1 VKEETQCSIF
11 APHRCTSTPP
21 SRIACS
27 TIDRPKIVKALACLR
42 EAYNK
47 VEEARELF
55 AEAEAEKGER
65 YRSVPPGSKD
75 MDTEYFLKAG
85 SRRWLVMTVEISAPK
100 V

>member
-1 VKEETQCSIF
+1 MFHLRTAQMHLNAAVSDRMF
-11 APHRCTSTPP
+11 NDR
-21 SRIACS
+21 R
-27 TIDRPKIVKALACLR
+27 RPKIVKALACLR

-85 SRRWLVMTVEISAPK
+85 SRRWLVTTVEISAPK